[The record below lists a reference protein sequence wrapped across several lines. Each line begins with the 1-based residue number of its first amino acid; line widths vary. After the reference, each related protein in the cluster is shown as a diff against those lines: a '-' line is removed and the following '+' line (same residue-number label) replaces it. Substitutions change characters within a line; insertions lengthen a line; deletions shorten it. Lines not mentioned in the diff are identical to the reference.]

1 MLSFFRRGVTSKIM
15 LGVLALGLFAI
26 VITGF
31 GTGGGGLGGVG
42 ATGDTVATAGD
53 EKVTSTDISEQV
65 NRQLA
70 SAREQQPELDLAT
83 FLRTG
88 IYEQVVDQLI
98 TARALFSFGIDM
110 GLGISK
116 RLIDGEIASIPGFQN
131 VAGQFDDTVFR
142 QVLARE
148 NITEQQLRREIE
160 QSLVQQ
166 QLLGPVGSNAL
177 VPQGIALQYASL
189 LLERRTGSVGIV
201 PTQAMPQGAAPT
213 DAEIAA
219 YYNQQKGRYTVPER
233 RVLRYAL
240 IGAEQLGA
248 AGVPTEADIQ
258 GYYRS
263 NAARYGAQ
271 ETRNLSR
278 VILPDQNAAQQFAAK
293 LQRGISFNQAAAE
306 AGFGNADTRAE
317 NQTKAQFANLTSPGA
332 ANAAFSA
339 AEGAV
344 TAPIETE
351 LGWMIARVDKIN
363 RTTARS
369 LESVRPEI
377 MQVLSQQK
385 RQDGIADLVTR
396 VEDVIADGLTF
407 DEAARQ
413 AGLPIKETPPVTAA
427 GAAQGG
433 QLPPEAAP
441 LLKIGFEL
449 TEDDEPVVEAIAEGQ
464 RYALVD
470 VARIIPAAPPPLA
483 QIKDRVRTDF
493 IAKRAADRARQIAN
507 QIVTRI
513 NGGMAPAQAFAQ
525 AGVQLPP
532 LEAVNAR
539 RMDIAQGGQQV
550 PPPLAMMFSMKR
562 GTAKLLEAPNGAGWF
577 VVHLA
582 STQAGDARSNP
593 QLVQQTRQQF
603 TQVTGNEYAEQF
615 ARAVEKHVDVE
626 RDQDAI
632 AALKRQLMGPGA
644 R

>member
-42 ATGDTVATAGD
+42 ATGDAVATAGD
-53 EKVTSTDISEQV
+53 EKVTSVDVTEQV

-70 SAREQQPELDLAT
+70 RAREQQPELDIAN

-88 IYEQVVDQLI
+88 IYEQVVNQLI

-201 PTQAMPQGAAPT
+201 PTQAMPQGPAPT

-219 YYNQQKGRYTVPER
+219 YFNQQKGRYTIPER
-233 RVLRYAL
+233 RVVRYAL
-240 IGAEQLGA
+240 IGPEQLGA
-248 AGVPTEADIQ
+248 AGVPTEADVQ
-258 GYYRS
+258 TYYRS

-278 VILPDQNAAQQFAAK
+278 VILPDQRAAQQFTAK
-293 LQRGISFNQAAAE
+293 LQRGISFTQAAAE
-306 AGFGNADTRAE
+306 AGFSNADTRAE
-317 NQTKAQFANLTSPGA
+317 NQTKTQFANLTSPAA

-344 TAPIETE
+344 TSPVQTE

-363 RTTARS
+363 RTAARS

-377 MQVLSQQK
+377 MQVLTQQK
-385 RQDGIADLVTR
+385 RQDGIANLVTR
-396 VEDVIADGLTF
+396 VEDAIADGLTF

-413 AGLPIKETPPVTAA
+413 MNLPIKETPPVTAA

-441 LLKIGFEL
+441 LLKTAFDL
-449 TEDDEPVVEAIAEGQ
+449 TEDDEPLVEAVTEGQ
-464 RYALVD
+464 RYALID

-483 QIKDRVRTDF
+483 QIKDRVRTDL

-532 LEAVNAR
+532 MEAINAR

-582 STQAGDARSNP
+582 NTQAGDARTNP

-615 ARAVEKHVDVE
+615 ARAVEKHVKVE
-626 RDQDAI
+626 RDEDAI
-632 AALKRQLMGPGA
+632 AAVKRQLMGPGS